1 MATKKTAKKASSKT
15 LRDVKGTR
23 AGTEDDIEA
32 IQNGDWC
39 DAVEV
44 EELRAYDGD
53 LTIEGDYSGSGA
65 RLIVHGNL
73 TVGGTLGLDE
83 TGTLIVTGD
92 VRCRN
97 LHCEGDLEIQG
108 DLTVEETI
116 FGFYEAGITFFNGT
130 IRAALFLQGNHSFE
144 YDDDQLEVK
153 THLKFD
159 NFRGLSQGTAEQ
171 ARAALSDEA
180 FALLGELL
188 GLSEEDAE
196 GEYGPLLRE
205 KGYLRR

>member
-1 MATKKTAKKASSKT
+1 MATKKAGKKGPKT

-23 AGTEDDIEA
+23 KGTEDDLEA
-32 IQNGDWC
+32 IENGDWC

-44 EELRAYDGD
+44 EELRAFDGD

-65 RLIVHGNL
+65 RLIVHGDL
-73 TVGGTLGLDE
+73 TVSGTLSLDE

-108 DLTVEETI
+108 DVIAEETI
-116 FGFYEAGITFFNGT
+116 FGFYEAGITFFDGT
-130 IRAALFLQGNHSFE
+130 IKAPLFLEGNHSFE

-171 ARAALSDEA
+171 ARAVLSDEA
-180 FALLGELL
+180 FALLGEML

-205 KGYLRR
+205 KGFLRR